1 MKKHKILFLII
12 SINLLLSSCGSVQ
25 KAFDPQRKNNSD
37 EFLVEK
43 KSPLSTPPDFEK
55 LPKPKDKQNLEI
67 QETNE
72 NIEAL
77 INETQENNVE
87 IKETDASSSN
97 LIKLIIEKIKSN

>member
-1 MKKHKILFLII
+1 MKKINKTITFLITI
-12 SINLLLSSCGSVQ
+12 LILSSCSTVQEGFSSQKKKSV
-25 KAFDPQRKNNSD
+25 D

>member
-12 SINLLLSSCGSVQ
+12 TINLLLSSCGSVQ

-55 LPKPKDKQNLEI
+55 LPKPKDKQNPTKNFLLKVLLLRL
-67 QETNE
+67 QWPYQ
-72 NIEAL
+72 L
-77 INETQENNVE
+77 YQINSPVLRFLVMINP
-87 IKETDASSSN
+87 
-97 LIKLIIEKIKSN
+97 